1 MNEAMMIKAREAK
14 NAAELIELAK
24 SENIELTEEKAQK
37 LFAQLHAENELSDD
51 ELDNIAGGGCNDT
64 TIHNYRDGDIVALIE
79 EKRCY
84 GCKSNIFKIHGE
96 CGEIRD
102 GFYDADCIGC
112 GFHSRY
118 VTDSDIIGRVRKTK

>member
-51 ELDNIAGGGCNDT
+51 ELDSVAGGGCNDT
-64 TIHNYRDGDIVALIE
+64 TIHYYRYGDIVTLTE
-79 EKRCY
+79 DRRCY
-84 GCKSNIFKIHGE
+84 YCKSNLFKIRKE
-96 CGEIRD
+96 FDD
-102 GFYDADCIGC
+102 GYDAKCIGC
-112 GFHSRY
+112 DRY
-118 VTDSDIIGRVRKTK
+118 RFMTDSDILGRVR